1 MVLVCFT
8 HVKYIYSIILIC
20 NIKLQKKQVYIN
32 TIRKTFFSMRK
43 YGNIEIKEF
52 KLEKL
57 KSKIF
62 TRCITDT
69 PDRYPEYNKCPQQK
83 TVALHTASH

>member
-1 MVLVCFT
+1 
-8 HVKYIYSIILIC
+8 
-20 NIKLQKKQVYIN
+20 
-32 TIRKTFFSMRK
+32 MRK